1 MGFLLNNFRLRVCGQ
16 APPSSMALMVSNSSV
31 ANLAF
36 AAGGLQLSSLKARNG
51 AIESLAWR
59 PSITT
64 TIFSHCV
71 SVRSGSL
78 WLRRSAV
85 EEEEEEVLWKPK
97 KPASASSTSLRL
109 RRIRAAANESTSLF
123 FFFFLF
129 FFPPDMYLHT
139 ACNL

>member
-1 MGFLLNNFRLRVCGQ
+1 MCGQ

-51 AIESLAWR
+51 ASESLAWWYCR
-59 PSITT
+59 TT
-64 TIFSHCV
+64 TRRTVFSHCV

-78 WLRRSAV
+78 WLRRSVV
-85 EEEEEEVLWKPK
+85 EEEELLWKPK

-109 RRIRAAANESTSLF
+109 RRISAAANESTLLF
-123 FFFFLF
+123 FFFFFVF
-129 FFPPDMYLHT
+129 FFFLVFFPLI
-139 ACNL
+139 CICILRVICEER